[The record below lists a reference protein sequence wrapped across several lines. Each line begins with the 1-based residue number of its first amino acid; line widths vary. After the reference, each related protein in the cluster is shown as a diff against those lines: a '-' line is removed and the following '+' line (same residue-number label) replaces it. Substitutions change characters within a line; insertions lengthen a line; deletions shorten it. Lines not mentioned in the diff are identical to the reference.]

1 MWIDAGGL
9 SLSKLNRRAAIIT
22 VLRQP
27 LSRLTNDRHGP
38 IGRAKLRRLSRLAAS
53 GFYRS
58 MSLPRPSL
66 YVSLLLCGLVTA
78 CGFQAYHPKP
88 LRVEQSAGG
97 YTSRTLDDAAL
108 RHYLRANGILDEP
121 WPLTRWRLSEL
132 TLVAF
137 HFHPD
142 LAVARER
149 VAVARASLHK
159 ATERAPVEVTA
170 LAEHHSERQSNADGP
185 WSLGFELD
193 LPMAGASRRE
203 AMVEGERA
211 ALERAEL
218 EVGAVAWQV
227 RTRLRAALVDLYSA
241 RGQAALAEK
250 EFEHNE
256 VLVKLLQRR
265 LQEGVVSSGEVTAA
279 RLRSHQARADAQS
292 HALAATRAWGDLAA
306 ALALPLE
313 VTRQIGVDFGEWN
326 ELPPPPEGG
335 QARAQALL
343 NRLDIRAGLL
353 DYAIAE
359 SQVRLE
365 VARQYPALRWSPGF
379 LWDQGDAV
387 WSLGLGLIMPATLGN
402 RRSIQ
407 LAQAQR
413 ELAARRFEQ
422 SQQAVMAR
430 AAASVALYDQSLQG
444 LQVVEAQKVLS
455 QQRLKETEGLFA
467 GGYADRV
474 TLTQGQLEAVGAS
487 RAAWQ
492 ARRAALVALGE
503 LEDVLQAPWVSQ
515 GSPGAVRPSSRSR
528 P

>member
-1 MWIDAGGL
+1 
-9 SLSKLNRRAAIIT
+9 
-22 VLRQP
+22 
-27 LSRLTNDRHGP
+27 
-38 IGRAKLRRLSRLAAS
+38 
-53 GFYRS
+53 
-58 MSLPRPSL
+58 MSLPRRYMFAAL
-66 YVSLLLCGLVTA
+66 VLCGLLTS
-78 CGFQAYHPKP
+78 CSFEAYLAKP
-88 LRVEQSAGG
+88 LRPEQSAQE
-97 YTSRTLDDAAL
+97 YTARTLDDAAL
-108 RHYLRANGILDEP
+108 RHYLRSNGVAGEP
-121 WPLTRWRLSEL
+121 WPPSRWRLSEL

-137 HFHPD
+137 YFHPD

-159 ATERAPVEVTA
+159 ATERAPLEVA
-170 LAEHHSERQSNADGP
+170 VLAEHHNERTPQDDGP
-185 WSLGFELD
+185 WSLGFELE

-203 AMVEGERA
+203 AIVEGERA

-227 RTRLRAALVDLYSA
+227 RARLRAALVELYSA
-241 RGQAALAEK
+241 RGQAALAGK
-250 EFEHNE
+250 EHEHNE
-256 VLVKLLQRR
+256 VLVRLLQRR
-265 LQEGVVSSGEVTAA
+265 LQEGAVSSGEVTAA

-313 VTRQIGVDFGEWN
+313 VTRRMGVDFSDWN
-326 ELPPPPEGG
+326 EFPPAPDGG
-335 QARAQALL
+335 KARAQALL

-359 SQVRLE
+359 SHVRLE

-387 WSLGLGLIMPATLGN
+387 WSLGLGLIMPATVGN
-402 RRSIQ
+402 RRSMQ

-413 ELAARRFEQ
+413 EFAARRFEQ
-422 SQQAVMAR
+422 SQQAVMAQT
-430 AAASVALYDQSLQG
+430 ATTVALYDQALQG
-444 LQVVEAQKVLS
+444 LRVVEAQKALS
-455 QQRLKETEGLFA
+455 QQHLKETEGLFA

-474 TLTQGQLEAVGAS
+474 RLTQGQLESVGAA

-492 ARRAALVALGE
+492 ARRAALDAWGE
-503 LEDVLQAPWVSQ
+503 LENVLQAPWVNLA
-515 GSPGAVRPSSRSR
+515 SPIATNPSMRSR